1 MRERAVADAME
12 TGELT
17 VHIVSEGGTNDHVL
31 ILGRD
36 AGGVRVREW
45 HPGNWSTGPDESVVS
60 PAALL
65 SRLEG
70 VERSRQRVSPDV
82 RTVRQWLIAP
92 GG

>member
-1 MRERAVADAME
+1 MRERAIAQAME

-17 VHIVSEGGTNDHVL
+17 VHIVSDGGANDHVL
-31 ILGRD
+31 ILGRE

-45 HPGNWSTGPDESVVS
+45 HPGNWSTGPEESVIA

-70 VERSRQRVSPDV
+70 VERNRQRVDPDV
-82 RTVRQWLIAP
+82 RTVRAWLTSP
-92 GG
+92 R